1 MDAEAPFKS
10 AADRIEGW
18 VERTTTLF
26 RFRGELASPRLI
38 GKAVLT
44 QKAAAGDRGAS
55 EAILDLLHFEDFPV
69 GEIFAFGDTLVT
81 AEDIVE
87 FAREWDPQPFHIDAE
102 AAKTSQIGE
111 LIASGWHTGSLTMR
125 MLCDGYLLRSAS
137 EGAPGVEEM
146 RWLKPVRPGDRLS
159 VRRTTL
165 AARPSRSRPGIG
177 IVEFQFEVLNQHGE
191 TAMTLKSA
199 SFLRRR
205 PEASA

>member
-1 MDAEAPFKS
+1 
-10 AADRIEGW
+10 
-18 VERTTTLF
+18 
-26 RFRGELASPRLI
+26 
-38 GKAVLT
+38 
-44 QKAAAGDRGAS
+44 
-55 EAILDLLHFEDFPV
+55 LDLLYFEDFPV
-69 GEIFAFGDTLVT
+69 GEVFAFGDTLVT

-87 FAREWDPQPFHIDAE
+87 FASQWDPQPFHIDAE
-102 AAKTSQIGE
+102 AAKASQIGE

-125 MLCDGYLLRSAS
+125 MMCDAYLLRTAS
-137 EGAPGVEEM
+137 EGAPGIEEM

-177 IVEFQFEVLNQHGE
+177 IVEFLYEVLNQHGE

-199 SFLRRR
+199 GFVRRR